1 MDEHSKI
8 KQHSKITVD
17 IFSKPIKSFTYIMP
31 STCFSSNNMNNVPG
45 GIALRFKSIYDS
57 DKMFTVRSNE
67 YKIYLIARDY
77 KPNVAENCFR
87 EISKL
92 SRQIKPKQQANNQNL
107 FATTYNSMLPNM
119 RNLIKKHLPA
129 LHSRSN
135 LEKHISVKIYMYGF

>member
-8 KQHSKITVD
+8 NQNSKITVD
-17 IFSKPIKSFTYIMP
+17 IFSKPINSFTYIMP
-31 STCFSSNNMNNVPG
+31 STCFSSNNMNNVPK
-45 GIALRFKSIYDS
+45 GIALRFKCIYDS

-77 KPNVAENCFR
+77 KPNVAEKRFS

-135 LEKHISVKIYMYGF
+135 LEKHISVKICM